1 MEAEG
6 RREAARA
13 IAAGLPLAEALFE
26 LQAQGLTLVFTSQV
40 VPPGLKVVADPRS
53 TSPRAILDEL
63 LAPHGLRAL
72 EQAGGVLV
80 VVPVAHLEP
89 VEPATEAIQG
99 SIVAELKASGDLAPV
114 RGASATVF
122 APGPIEVECA
132 IDGHCVV
139 AGLAPGTYALETRAH
154 GYLDTH
160 LAGVAVE
167 SGRAT
172 RLVIELQPEP
182 YIHDEIVIQSSRLSL
197 LEAEPAAPISIGR
210 SEMERVPHLGGDL
223 FRALSLL
230 PGITANDVSARF
242 SIHGGRRDEVA
253 VVLDGQELYDT
264 FHLKDYDGALSA
276 VPAKNLAGAN
286 LITGALDASY
296 GDRMGGALDLTT
308 LQPRARRTVLSVSSL
323 DALLQGSGLLPED
336 RGSWLASGRRG
347 FLDLAGRAIGT
358 ETPALWDLLG
368 KLELRLGDRQLLWL
382 RTLATGDDLDF
393 EEVDV
398 DGGFKRLQNDY
409 DDRYVWLRHQGVVG
423 DSLLVESGL
432 SWTRITRDRNG
443 IETDDK
449 GSFEVA
455 DERRT
460 DIDALSQAW
469 SLAPGQQHLL
479 RWGWQVRD
487 YGATFDYR
495 NLIDPEFE
503 LEGSWTATRDEE
515 NRFRG
520 DLQSRHTE
528 LWITDRFAFRDSL
541 TVELGVR
548 YDRHS
553 LPEESRVSPR
563 ASLAFTPAP
572 NRVFRASW
580 GQFRQSQRP
589 FELQVEDGSETLAP
603 SELARH
609 WVIGW
614 EQLFS
619 PPGAGL
625 RALRLEF
632 FDRRVENPRLRFENA
647 LEQIN
652 TLPEIEPDRIR
663 VVPDSSSARG
673 VEAVLRGSLSSR
685 SDWWI
690 VYSYARS
697 SDDIDGQRTPR
708 QTDQPQAVALNLNLP
723 LGSKWNVHFSW
734 RYHSGWPTT
743 PVTATTVD
751 DDGEL
756 EVVPELGELNSERL
770 PAYHRLDLRASRS
783 WSLRGGDLELFF
795 DVQNVYDRNNVAGF
809 DLGID
814 EEELRLT
821 LLEEHWPGI
830 FPSVG
835 ISFEF

>member
-1 MEAEG
+1 M
-6 RREAARA
+6 RV
-13 IAAGLPLAEALFE
+13 L
-26 LQAQGLTLVFTSQV
+26 
-40 VPPGLKVVADPRS
+40 ADPRS
-53 TSPRAILDEL
+53 ISPRAILDEL
-63 LAPHGLRAL
+63 LAPHGLRAE

-80 VVPVAHLEP
+80 VLPSTQVDPAPASVP
-89 VEPATEAIQG
+89 G
-99 SIVAELKASGDLAPV
+99 SIVAELKVSGDLAPV
-114 RGASATVF
+114 RGATAVVF
-122 APGPIEVECA
+122 APDPIEVLCA
-132 IDGHCVV
+132 IDGRCVV
-139 AGLAPGTYALETRAH
+139 ADLAPGAYSLETRAH
-154 GYLDTH
+154 GFLDAH
-160 LAGVAVE
+160 LSRVTVE
-167 SGRAT
+167 PGRVT

-182 YIHDEIVIQSSRLSL
+182 YIHDEIVIQSSQLSL
-197 LEAEPAAPISIGR
+197 LQAEPAAPISIGR

-308 LQPRARRTVLSVSSL
+308 IQPRTRRTLLGLSSI

-336 RGSWLASGRRG
+336 RGSWLVSVRRG

-358 ETPALWDLLG
+358 ETPALWDLLA
-368 KLELRLGDRQLLWL
+368 KLEFRLGDRQLLWL

-393 EEVDV
+393 EEVDA

-409 DDRYVWLRHQGVVG
+409 DDRYVWLRHQGVLG

-432 SWTRITRDRNG
+432 SRTRITRDRNG
-443 IETDDK
+443 TETDDK

-460 DIDALSQAW
+460 DIEALSQTW
-469 SLAPGQQHLL
+469 SVAPSRQHLL

-487 YGATFDYR
+487 YDATFDYR
-495 NLIDPEFE
+495 NLINPEFE
-503 LEGSWTATRDEE
+503 LESSWTATRDGE

-520 DLQSRHTE
+520 DLRSRHTE
-528 LWITDRFAFRDSL
+528 LWVTDRFAFREAL
-541 TVELGVR
+541 TVELGAR
-548 YDRHS
+548 YDHHS
-553 LPEESRVSPR
+553 LPDESLVSPR
-563 ASLAFTPAP
+563 ASLAWTPGS
-572 NRVFRASW
+572 NRVLRASW
-580 GQFRQSQRP
+580 GLFRQSQRP
-589 FELQVEDGSETLAP
+589 FELQVEDGLETLAP

-609 WVIGW
+609 WVVGW

-619 PPGAGL
+619 QPGAVL
-625 RALRLEF
+625 RALRLEL
-632 FDRRVENPRLRFENA
+632 FDRRVENSRIRFENA

-663 VVPDSSSARG
+663 VVPDSSAARG
-673 VEAVLRGSLSSR
+673 VEAVVRGSLGSR
-685 SDWWI
+685 TEWWI
-690 VYSYARS
+690 VYSYAKSTDEIEGR
-697 SDDIDGQRTPR
+697 RTSR
-708 QTDQPQAVALNLNLP
+708 QTDQPQALAVNLNLAP
-723 LGSKWNVHFSW
+723 GSNWNVHFAW
-734 RYHSGWPTT
+734 RYHTGWPTT
-743 PVTATTVD
+743 PVTATTVE

-756 EVVPELGELNSERL
+756 EVVPVLGDLNSERL

-783 WSLRGGDLELFF
+783 WRLRGGVLEFF
-795 DVQNVYDRNNVAGF
+795 IDVQNLYDRNNVAGF

-814 EEELRLT
+814 EEGLGIT
-821 LLEEHWPGI
+821 LPEEHWPGI